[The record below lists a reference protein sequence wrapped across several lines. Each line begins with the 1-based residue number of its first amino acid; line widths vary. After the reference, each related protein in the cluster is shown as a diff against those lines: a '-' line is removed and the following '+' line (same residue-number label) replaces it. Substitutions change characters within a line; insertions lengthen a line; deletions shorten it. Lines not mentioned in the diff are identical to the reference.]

1 MVSKH
6 VFITSLES
14 KYSFT
19 CQFTKEKLASH
30 LFLSFGS
37 LEFNFYFYSLEI
49 ILYNKSFL
57 LVLF

>member
-37 LEFNFYFYSLEI
+37 LEFNFYFYSLKI
-49 ILYNKSFL
+49 ILYNSFL